1 MVNPDKFNGSFD
13 NFNEELKQMTPR
25 QNCKNFILHALPE
38 PVYEAWQA
46 HFEEVFLPEG
56 KVLIEP
62 GQSASHVYF
71 PLDAIVSWQYMLEN
85 GDCTEIAMVGR
96 EGMVGLYLLL
106 GNNSTP
112 NQGVVHSGGW
122 AIRMRL
128 SEVLNSFNQGPEVQR
143 LMLRF
148 AQSLIHQMGQGNVC
162 RQHHSIEEQLCRML
176 LMILDR
182 QSSLQVSKTHE
193 ALSQLLGVRREA
205 VSLAAA
211 KLMNEGLIRY
221 TRGSIEVLDRAGLEQ
236 RVCECYGVLQQWLKP
251 QCHVHAAGLYTETI

>member
-1 MVNPDKFNGSFD
+1 MI
-13 NFNEELKQMTPR
+13 PR
-25 QNCKNFILHALPE
+25 QPCENHILNALSE
-38 PVYEAWQA
+38 SVYQAWQT
-46 HFEEVFLPEG
+46 HFEEIFLPEG

-62 GQSASHVYF
+62 GQSSSHVYF

-112 NQGVVHSGGW
+112 NQGVVQSAGW

-128 SEVLNSFNQGPEVQR
+128 SVVLNSFNEGPEVQR
-143 LMLRF
+143 LLLCF

-162 RQHHSIEEQLCRML
+162 RQHHSIEQQLCRML

-182 QSSLQVSKTHE
+182 QSSMQVHKTHE
-193 ALSQLLGVRREA
+193 ALSRLLGVRREA

-211 KLMNEGLIRY
+211 KLMKEGLIRY
-221 TRGSIEVLDRAGLEQ
+221 TRGSIKVLDRAGLEQ
-236 RVCECYGVLQQWLKP
+236 QVCECYGVLQHGQKP
-251 QCHVHAAGLYTETI
+251 LCHAHPAKLYTETI

>member
-1 MVNPDKFNGSFD
+1 MVYPDKFIVDFFFLMNIWTMV
-13 NFNEELKQMTPR
+13 QR
-25 QNCKNFILHALPE
+25 QRCENHLLNALPE
-38 PVYEAWQA
+38 HIYEAWQT
-46 HFEEVFLPEG
+46 HFEEVYLPEG
-56 KVLIEP
+56 KVVIES
-62 GQSASHVYF
+62 GQSATHVYF

-96 EGMVGLYLLL
+96 EGLVGLYLLL

-112 NQGVVHSGGW
+112 NQGVVQTAGR

-128 SEVLNSFNQGPEVQR
+128 HVVLNSFNQGPEVQR

-162 RQHHSIEEQLCRML
+162 RQHHSIEQRLCRML

-182 QSSLQVSKTHE
+182 QSSMQIRKTQE

-211 KLMNEGLIRY
+211 RLMKEGLIRY
-221 TRGSIEVLDRAGLEQ
+221 MRGSIEVLDRAGLEQ
-236 RVCECYGVLQQWLKP
+236 QVCECYGVVQQERQP
-251 QCHVHAAGLYTETI
+251 QCHAHPARLYTETI